1 MYTII
6 LIYIFIN
13 LARSLHII
21 FLLIMLVCISI
32 YYLLFDCDQIKGDS
46 KIVFVDTFSTCSHG
60 SLLLTSLGI
69 CSNGTLAQRLFLYLS
84 CTPCSGL
91 FSLFFLYHL
100 LTVHIFTICNLLDV
114 YLKSII
120 QD

>member
-46 KIVFVDTFSTCSHG
+46 KIVFVDTFFHLFPWLLVAHFFGHLLQWHLSTEAIPL
-60 SLLLTSLGI
+60 SLLY
-69 CSNGTLAQRLFLYLS
+69 TLLWFVFLI
-84 CTPCSGL
+84 
-91 FSLFFLYHL
+91 FFVPSPDSTY
-100 LTVHIFTICNLLDV
+100 I
-114 YLKSII
+114 YYM
-120 QD
+120 